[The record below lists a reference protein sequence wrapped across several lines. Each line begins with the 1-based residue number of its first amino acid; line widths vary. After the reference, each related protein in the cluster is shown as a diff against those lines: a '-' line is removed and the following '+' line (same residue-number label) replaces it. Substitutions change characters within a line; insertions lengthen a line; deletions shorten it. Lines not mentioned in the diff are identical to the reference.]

1 MPDENPIRDPA
12 DTPTWMAKRAI
23 VLQVLRDDHPKPW
36 TRAELEWQLSDFLP
50 EEVEAAV
57 EDLAA
62 EGVLTVSDDDAIRA
76 SLCARSLDALGLVS
90 I

>member
-1 MPDENPIRDPA
+1 MQPKGSQ
-12 DTPTWMAKRAI
+12 WMAKRAV
-23 VLQVLRDDHPKPW
+23 VLQVLRDDHTEPW
-36 TRAELEWQLSDFLP
+36 TRAELERQLSDFLP

-62 EGVLTVSDDDAIRA
+62 DGVLSINDDDETVSA
-76 SLCARSLDALGLVS
+76 SLCARKLDALELVS

>member
-1 MPDENPIRDPA
+1 MSDKNPTRSAAGDLR
-12 DTPTWMAKRAI
+12 MAQRAI
-23 VLQVLRDDHPKPW
+23 VLQVLRDDHPEPW
-36 TRAELEWQLSDFLP
+36 TRAELERQLPDFLP
-50 EEVEAAV
+50 EEVEAAI

-62 EGVLTVSDDDAIRA
+62 EGVLEVRDDETIRA

>member
-1 MPDENPIRDPA
+1 MQPNRSQWVA
-12 DTPTWMAKRAI
+12 QRAI
-23 VLQVLRDDHPKPW
+23 VLQVLRDDHPEPW
-36 TRAELEWQLSDFLP
+36 TCTELERQLSDFLP

-62 EGVLTVSDDDAIRA
+62 EGVLTVGDGEAVRA
-76 SLCARSLDALGLVS
+76 SLCARTLDALGLVS